1 MEAVLD
7 GLGALS
13 AGAWVCAGFALL
25 AVLGLVRP
33 PAGRLRG
40 AGNDRVAGP
49 EARRLRGPSWLVGR
63 SNGLALGRR
72 LLLGAVAAGGACLA
86 ASRLEAGP
94 GRWVWLAW
102 PLLAGAAAVLL
113 GLLEPVGV
121 RRRREQLIADAPQAL
136 DLLAACLA
144 AGMPVRLAG
153 RVVTEAFDG
162 PLAED
167 LGRVLALADLGVA
180 EAEAWRSLAQ
190 HPQLGPAAADLSRSV
205 ESGTLMVQALGRHA
219 AAAREARR
227 TALVVRA
234 RSVGVRSVLPLMVC
248 FIPAFL
254 LLGVVPTV
262 VSALV
267 AALG

>member
-33 PAGRLRG
+33 PAGRLRR
-40 AGNDRVAGP
+40 AGND
-49 EARRLRGPSWLVGR
+49 
-63 SNGLALGRR
+63 
-72 LLLGAVAAGGACLA
+72 
-86 ASRLEAGP
+86 
-94 GRWVWLAW
+94 
-102 PLLAGAAAVLL
+102 
-113 GLLEPVGV
+113 
-121 RRRREQLIADAPQAL
+121 
-136 DLLAACLA
+136 
-144 AGMPVRLAG
+144 RLAG